1 MEMEWDFADRLER
14 ARAWRGWTQTELAR
28 RAGVHQVQVHKL
40 LHGRKPRV
48 QGDTIRKLAIALG
61 VSGDY
66 LLGLSDDMNPQP
78 LPLPYDEAAEEK
90 GILGAVAQLVG
101 A

>member
-1 MEMEWDFADRLER
+1 MEMEWDFVERLER

-28 RAGVHQVQVHKL
+28 RAGVHQVQINKL
-40 LHGRKPRV
+40 INGKRPRV

-66 LLGLSDDMNPQP
+66 LLGLSNEMNPKP
-78 LPLPYDEAAEEK
+78 LPLPDEEGLAGK
-90 GILGAVAQLVG
+90 DLVGAVAQLVG